1 MSNSKNFCNKI
12 PPPCPPKTATKT
24 ADTLMP
30 GMKCELQPKKANRHA
45 VHRKLLLK
53 TKTLLTF
60 GMTLILPTKKAR
72 NQHLRN
78 RQRVSKLSEP
88 TATNEVEISKLKA
101 VTKCVCKSCFNQRTV
116 LCLRKKTCNNKGLSK
131 TCLHKIVCQDRKEK

>member
-1 MSNSKNFCNKI
+1 MHQNAATL
-12 PPPCPPKTATKT
+12 PPKTATKT

-30 GMKCELQPKKANRHA
+30 GMKCELQPKKANRHT

-53 TKTLLTF
+53 AKTLLTF
-60 GMTLILPTKKAR
+60 GVTLKLPTKKAR
-72 NQHLRN
+72 SPHLLK

-101 VTKCVCKSCFNQRTV
+101 VTKCFCKSCWNQRTV
-116 LCLRKKTCNNKGLSK
+116 LCPPKNTCNNKGLPK